1 MASLDKKI
9 EAYMERSVDFL
20 KEVTLQDDGKGAY
33 IAEWNIKDKA
43 KPTDD
48 QLKAVESDADK
59 LEKNATVIDNRKAEY
74 GTVEQQLEYITEN
87 GLTKWQENVTAI
99 KKKNNRELEKNKKKF
114 KSVIS
119 KIRNKSKKLLDTKD
133 NELHSLLF

>member
-1 MASLDKKI
+1 MASLDKKV
-9 EAYMERSVDFL
+9 EAYMGRSVDFL
-20 KEVTLQDDGKGAY
+20 TEVTLQDDGKGAY

-48 QLKAVESDADK
+48 ELKTKESDADK

-99 KKKNNRELEKNKKKF
+99 KKKYPKE
-114 KSVIS
+114 
-119 KIRNKSKKLLDTKD
+119 
-133 NELHSLLF
+133 

>member
-9 EAYMERSVDFL
+9 EAYMGRSVDFL

-43 KPTDD
+43 KPTDV

-59 LEKNATVIDNRKAEY
+59 LEKNATAVNNRRAEY
-74 GTVEQQLEYITEN
+74 GSLSSQIEYITEN
-87 GLTKWQENVTAI
+87 GIDKWKEKVDAI
-99 KKKNNRELEKNKKKF
+99 KKKYPKE
-114 KSVIS
+114 S
-119 KIRNKSKKLLDTKD
+119 
-133 NELHSLLF
+133 

>member
-1 MASLDKKI
+1 MNGKKQLKQLRINTQRSRKKVNMASLDKKI
-9 EAYMERSVDFL
+9 EAYMGRTVDFMT
-20 KEVTLQDDGKGAY
+20 EVTLQDDGKGAY

-48 QLKAVESDADK
+48 QLKAKESDADK
-59 LEKNATVIDNRKAEY
+59 LEKNATVIDKRKAEY

-99 KKKNNRELEKNKKKF
+99 KKKYPKE
-114 KSVIS
+114 
-119 KIRNKSKKLLDTKD
+119 
-133 NELHSLLF
+133 

>member
-9 EAYMERSVDFL
+9 EAYMGRSVDFL
-20 KEVTLQDDGKGAY
+20 TEVTLQDDGKGAY

-59 LEKNATVIDNRKAEY
+59 LEKNAKAIEWII
-74 GTVEQQLEYITEN
+74 LELLSTTEKEPK
-87 GLTKWQENVTAI
+87 LVRI
-99 KKKNNRELEKNKKKF
+99 K
-114 KSVIS
+114 V
-119 KIRNKSKKLLDTKD
+119 
-133 NELHSLLF
+133 

>member
-9 EAYMERSVDFL
+9 EAYMGRSVDFL

-48 QLKAVESDADK
+48 QLKAKESDADK
-59 LEKNATVIDNRKAEY
+59 LEKNAKVIDNRKAEY

-99 KKKNNRELEKNKKKF
+99 KKKYPKE
-114 KSVIS
+114 
-119 KIRNKSKKLLDTKD
+119 
-133 NELHSLLF
+133 

>member
-48 QLKAVESDADK
+48 QLKAKESDADK
-59 LEKNATVIDNRKAEY
+59 LEKNATAIDNRKAEY

-99 KKKNNRELEKNKKKF
+99 KKKYPKE
-114 KSVIS
+114 
-119 KIRNKSKKLLDTKD
+119 
-133 NELHSLLF
+133 

>member
-1 MASLDKKI
+1 MASLTKQI
-9 EAYMERSVDFL
+9 ETYMGKAVDFTTD
-20 KEVTLQDDGKGAY
+20 VIVRDDGKGAY

-48 QLKAVESDADK
+48 QLKAKESDADK
-59 LEKNATVIDNRKAEY
+59 LEKNAIAIDKRKAEY

-99 KKKNNRELEKNKKKF
+99 KKKYPKE
-114 KSVIS
+114 
-119 KIRNKSKKLLDTKD
+119 
-133 NELHSLLF
+133 

>member
-9 EAYMERSVDFL
+9 EAYMGRTVDFMT
-20 KEVTLQDDGKGAY
+20 EVTLQDDGKGAY

-48 QLKAVESDADK
+48 ELKAKESDADK

-74 GTVEQQLEYITEN
+74 GTVAQQLEYITEN

-99 KKKNNRELEKNKKKF
+99 KKKYPKE
-114 KSVIS
+114 
-119 KIRNKSKKLLDTKD
+119 
-133 NELHSLLF
+133 

>member
-9 EAYMERSVDFL
+9 EAYMGRSVDFL

-43 KPTDD
+43 KPTDE
-48 QLKAVESDADK
+48 QLKAKESDADK
-59 LEKNATVIDNRKAEY
+59 LEKNATAIDKRKAEY

-99 KKKNNRELEKNKKKF
+99 KKKYPKE
-114 KSVIS
+114 
-119 KIRNKSKKLLDTKD
+119 
-133 NELHSLLF
+133 

>member
-1 MASLDKKI
+1 MASLTKQI
-9 EAYMERSVDFL
+9 EAYMGRTVDFL
-20 KEVTLQDDGKGAY
+20 TEVTLQDDGKGAY

-48 QLKAVESDADK
+48 ELKAKESDADK
-59 LEKNATVIDNRKAEY
+59 LEKNATVIDKRKAEY

-99 KKKNNRELEKNKKKF
+99 KKKYPKE
-114 KSVIS
+114 
-119 KIRNKSKKLLDTKD
+119 
-133 NELHSLLF
+133 

>member
-9 EAYMERSVDFL
+9 EAYMGRTVDFL
-20 KEVTLQDDGKGAY
+20 TEVTLQDDGKGAY

-48 QLKAVESDADK
+48 QLKAKESDADK
-59 LEKNATVIDNRKAEY
+59 LEKNATAIDNRKAEY

-99 KKKNNRELEKNKKKF
+99 KKKYPKE
-114 KSVIS
+114 
-119 KIRNKSKKLLDTKD
+119 
-133 NELHSLLF
+133 

>member
-9 EAYMERSVDFL
+9 EAYMGRTVDFMT
-20 KEVTLQDDGKGAY
+20 EVTLQDDGKGAY

-48 QLKAVESDADK
+48 ELKAKESDADK
-59 LEKNATVIDNRKAEY
+59 LEKNAIVIDNRKAEY

-99 KKKNNRELEKNKKKF
+99 KKKYPKE
-114 KSVIS
+114 
-119 KIRNKSKKLLDTKD
+119 
-133 NELHSLLF
+133 

>member
-9 EAYMERSVDFL
+9 EAYMGRSVDFL
-20 KEVTLQDDGKGAY
+20 TEVTLQNDGKGAY

-48 QLKAVESDADK
+48 ELKAKESDANK
-59 LEKNATVIDNRKAEY
+59 LEKNAIVIDNRKAEY

-99 KKKNNRELEKNKKKF
+99 KKKYPKK
-114 KSVIS
+114 
-119 KIRNKSKKLLDTKD
+119 
-133 NELHSLLF
+133 

>member
-9 EAYMERSVDFL
+9 EAYMGRTVDFMT
-20 KEVTLQDDGKGAY
+20 EVTLQDDGKGAY

-43 KPTDD
+43 KPTDS
-48 QLKAVESDADK
+48 QLKAKESDADK
-59 LEKNATVIDNRKAEY
+59 LEKNAIVIDNRKAEY

-99 KKKNNRELEKNKKKF
+99 KKKYPKE
-114 KSVIS
+114 
-119 KIRNKSKKLLDTKD
+119 
-133 NELHSLLF
+133 

>member
-9 EAYMERSVDFL
+9 EAYMGRSVDFL
-20 KEVTLQDDGKGAY
+20 TEVTLQDDGKGAY
-33 IAEWNIKDKA
+33 ISEWNIKDKS

-48 QLKAVESDADK
+48 ELKTKESDADK
-59 LEKNATVIDNRKAEY
+59 LEKNATAINNRKAEY

-99 KKKNNRELEKNKKKF
+99 KKKYPKE
-114 KSVIS
+114 
-119 KIRNKSKKLLDTKD
+119 
-133 NELHSLLF
+133 

>member
-9 EAYMERSVDFL
+9 EAYMGRTVDFMT
-20 KEVTLQDDGKGAY
+20 EVTLQDDGKGAY

-48 QLKAVESDADK
+48 ELKAKESDADK
-59 LEKNATVIDNRKAEY
+59 LEKNAIVIDNRKAEY
-74 GTVEQQLEYITEN
+74 GTVAQQLEYITEN

-99 KKKNNRELEKNKKKF
+99 KKKYPKE
-114 KSVIS
+114 
-119 KIRNKSKKLLDTKD
+119 
-133 NELHSLLF
+133 